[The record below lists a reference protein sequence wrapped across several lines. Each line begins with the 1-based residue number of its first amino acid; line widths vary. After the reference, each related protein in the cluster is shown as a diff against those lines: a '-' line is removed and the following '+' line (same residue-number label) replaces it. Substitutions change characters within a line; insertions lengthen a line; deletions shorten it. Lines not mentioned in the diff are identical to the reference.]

1 MWCYRNVS
9 RRFTLEI
16 FTLMK
21 KQIEQVTEFRKAFN
35 LPLNRGY
42 DLQNCVLHERLIQ
55 EELDEM
61 KMSTNVVDISD
72 AIIDQMYLLF
82 GYAIDLGISDKLEAM
97 FDEVHRSNMSKLD
110 ADGNPIYR
118 EDGKVL
124 KSDLYFKPN
133 LKEIIQPKT
142 MAQIMDEMREQFND
156 KVE

>member
-1 MWCYRNVS
+1 
-9 RRFTLEI
+9 
-16 FTLMK
+16 MK
-21 KQIEQVTEFRKAFN
+21 KQIEQVTQFRKAFN

-42 DLQNCVLHERLIQ
+42 NLENCVLHERLIQ

-97 FDEVHRSNMSKLD
+97 FDEVHASNMSKLD
-110 ADGNPIYR
+110 IDGNPIYR

-133 LKEIIQPKT
+133 LKDIINLPTYPSIFQQ
-142 MAQIMDEMREQFND
+142 MINQENER
-156 KVE
+156 

>member
-1 MWCYRNVS
+1 
-9 RRFTLEI
+9 
-16 FTLMK
+16 MK
-21 KQIEQVTEFRKAFN
+21 KQIEQVTQFRKAFN

-42 DLQNCVLHERLIQ
+42 NFENCVLHERLIQ

-97 FDEVHRSNMSKLD
+97 FDDVHRSNMSKLD

-133 LKEIIQPKT
+133 LKAILEPKT
-142 MAQIMDEMREQFND
+142 PAQIVNEMYEQFKD

>member
-1 MWCYRNVS
+1 MN
-9 RRFTLEI
+9 
-16 FTLMK
+16 
-21 KQIEQVTEFRKAFN
+21 KQIEQVIEFRKAFN

-42 DLQNCVLHERLIQ
+42 NFENCVLHERLIQ

-82 GYAIDLGISDKLEAM
+82 GYAIDLGIDDKLEAM

-110 ADGNPIYR
+110 IDGNPIYR

-133 LKEIIQPKT
+133 LKAILNPPTPVQ
-142 MAQIMDEMREQFND
+142 MVNDLYNQFNN

>member
-1 MWCYRNVS
+1 MIS
-9 RRFTLEI
+9 K
-16 FTLMK
+16 MK
-21 KQIEQVTEFRKAFN
+21 KQIEQVTQFRKAFN

-42 DLQNCVLHERLIQ
+42 NFENCVLHERLIQ

-110 ADGNPIYR
+110 INGNPIYR

-133 LKEIIQPKT
+133 LKAILNPPT
-142 MAQIMDEMREQFND
+142 AAQMVNDLYNQFNN